1 MDKTTPERGL
11 KKGPPVTR
19 KTVTS
24 KTAFLSGLAAA
35 ATLAAIASPALAGA
49 IAVRNT
55 SGYEVRLQWKP
66 ENGAVSQWYT
76 LPGTNGHFGINHG
89 PNRRVEYRFEYNAAS
104 KATIPGSPPEWKRL
118 DCPKDLGM
126 SGDWL
131 VHLNPGPH
139 RPECVLQK

>member
-1 MDKTTPERGL
+1 MSRRTTL
-11 KKGPPVTR
+11 
-19 KTVTS
+19 
-24 KTAFLSGLAAA
+24 ALFAAA
-35 ATLAAIASPALAGA
+35 AGLAAIAAPALAGS
-49 IAVRNT
+49 IAVRNN

-104 KATIPGSPPEWKRL
+104 RATIPGSPPEWRRL

-126 SGDWL
+126 SGDRL
-131 VHLNPGPH
+131 VHLNPGPQ
-139 RPECVLQK
+139 RPDCVVQN